1 MLLALA
7 AAGATPAR
15 AQTFSPSADG
25 YLTSWLV
32 SGVERAPRQARSDF
46 RGYWLG
52 AGHGAPAVRDDWRPL
67 DSRRARLTLHDRDA
81 DAVTHLALDLDVDAP
96 VTTWLALGCDDD
108 VLVWL
113 DGERVPTGS
122 FAGWLVPDQQWV
134 RLALAPGRHELRL
147 TAYNGRGAW
156 ELSARLL
163 DEYGRPESR
172 VRLLRARPGGDVPL
186 DDATIASAFAVDLHG
201 EVDDAGAVWGAF
213 LVEYGG
219 GLPDRAVVVCAE
231 VRDDPEAPEDP
242 GTPDTPDASR
252 CLPLAAWAAAPR
264 RVSSPLGT
272 GDELTLTLTLHSAE
286 GATTRTFARELH
298 RHPEAAAALARA
310 RALARDDAAWSA
322 LPEASRHSFTWT
334 TERLAGLI
342 AEDYRHIRYTRE
354 LAARLEAMSDA
365 VAAGVDPYQDAR
377 GPLYRAY
384 RSPIDG
390 SLQHYALFVPDR
402 YEPGEPLPLVVSL
415 HGLGSTAMMNLR
427 QVLGYDRDPDVAVE
441 DAIREFPDVGNPRA
455 LFVAPEGFGDSLFR
469 FMGESDVLA
478 VIDEVSAAYAV
489 DPHRVYLTGLSMG
502 GIGTFDI
509 GTHHADRFAA
519 LLALAGTADMR
530 RYSEV
535 REHPSYPWELGLVDE
550 YGAARYAPNAINLA
564 VHAIHGTEDGTHY
577 SHSRDFLEALAEH
590 GVPTSLETPRLP
602 HNVWAWGYA
611 EDGVLARLGAYR
623 APGFPEAVNV
633 VAATYRYAHQY
644 WVTIERLERV
654 HTFATVQARIRH
666 RATGTRLELTTEHVH
681 GVRLDLDQAP
691 GDLRAEPLTVEIDGA
706 VVCEGACWERL
717 HLAWV
722 PTSPGSGVSR
732 WVRADGPPDLGGH
745 KRPGLEGPIQDIY
758 FDAVALVYGTLDPRQ
773 SEALRRIAELER
785 YFYSNQDARFPVVAD
800 VDVDDAFAASHHL
813 VLVGDAAS
821 NALLARLD
829 EWLPIRARADG
840 VEVGGVLVEGTDM
853 GAVFVY
859 PNPEH
864 PDRYVVVRT
873 GNSVAGIDATRYA
886 PRFSPD
892 FLVLD
897 QGVRAGAPWYRTMR
911 GRPVRAGGF
920 FRDDWSLPPADDWL
934 APRAD

>member
-1 MLLALA
+1 M
-7 AAGATPAR
+7 AAGAGAAR
-15 AQTFSPSADG
+15 AQGFAPSADG
-25 YLTSWLV
+25 YLTNWLV
-32 SGVERAPRQARSDF
+32 SGVERAPRQARDGF

-52 AGHGAPAVRDDWRPL
+52 AGHGAPAVRGDWRPL
-67 DSRRARLTLHDRDA
+67 DSRRPRLTLHDRDA
-81 DAVTHLALDLDVDAP
+81 DAITHLALDLEVDAP

-108 VLVWL
+108 ALVWL
-113 DGERVPTGS
+113 DGELVPTGP
-122 FAGWLVPDQQWV
+122 FAGWLILDQQWV
-134 RLALAPGRHELRL
+134 RLTLTPGRHELRV

-172 VRLLRARPGGDVPL
+172 VHLHRARPGGDVPL
-186 DDATIASAFAVDLHG
+186 DDATVAAAFVVELRG
-201 EVDDAGAVWGAF
+201 EVDDSGTVRGAF
-213 LVEYGG
+213 SVEYGG
-219 GLPDRAVVVCAE
+219 GLPERPVVVCAD
-231 VRDDPEAPEDP
+231 VRDGAEESGALALP
-242 GTPDTPDASR
+242 R

-264 RVSSPLGT
+264 RLSAPMGER
-272 GDELTLTLTLHSAE
+272 DELTLTLTLHSAD
-286 GATTRTFARELH
+286 GATTRTFERELH

-310 RALARDDAAWSA
+310 RALASDDTAWNG
-322 LPEASRHSFTWT
+322 LPEASRHSFAWT

-342 AEDYRHIRYTRE
+342 ADDYRHIRYTRE
-354 LAARLEAMSDA
+354 LAAQLQAMADA
-365 VAAGVDPYQDAR
+365 VAAGVDPYRDVR

-384 RSPIDG
+384 RSPVDG
-390 SLQHYALFVPDR
+390 SLQHYALFVPER

-469 FMGESDVLA
+469 FMGEADVLA
-478 VIDEVSAAYAV
+478 VIDEVVAAYDV
-489 DPHRVYLTGLSMG
+489 DPHRIYLTGLSMG

-535 REHPSYPWELGLVDE
+535 REHPSYPWEIGLVDE

-577 SHSRDFLEALAEH
+577 SHSRDFLEALAEE

-602 HNVWAWGYA
+602 HNVWAFGYA
-611 EDGVLARLGAYR
+611 DDGVLTRLGAYR

-654 HTFATVQARIRH
+654 HTFATVRAHIRR
-666 RATGTRLELTTEHVH
+666 RATGTRLEITTEHAH
-681 GVRLDLDQAP
+681 ALRLDLDQAP
-691 GDLRAEPLTVEIDGA
+691 GDLRAEPLTVELDGA

-717 HLAWV
+717 HLAWL
-722 PTSPGSGVSR
+722 PTSPGSEVSR
-732 WVRADGPPDLGGH
+732 WERTDRPPDLAGH

-758 FDAVALVYGTLDPRQ
+758 YGAVALVYGTLDPRQ

-800 VDVDDAFAASHHL
+800 VDVDEAFAASHHL
-813 VLVGDAAS
+813 VLVGDGAS
-821 NALLARLD
+821 NALIARLG
-829 EWLPIRARADG
+829 ERLPIRARAEG
-840 VEVGGVLVEGTDM
+840 VEVGDVLVEGTDL
-853 GAVFVY
+853 GAVFVH

-873 GNSVAGIDATRYA
+873 GTSVAGIDATRYA

-920 FRDDWSLPPADDWL
+920 FRDDWSLPPAEEWL
-934 APRAD
+934 APRAH